1 MAAAVFYALLE
12 SRLSRLF
19 LYYILYRRVKRRHL
33 PVPTNCE
40 YYIRRG
46 AARLCASRRVDRFY
60 GIARTRVR
68 RRRQHPFCIMEE
80 APRDTILFFYNG
92 SPLPTLV
99 NASFTTISI
108 SVRVYEHE
116 CSFSTLLEIWRA
128 VRSTE
133 QLVLFLSLPRR
144 IWTLD

>member
-1 MAAAVFYALLE
+1 MFYALLE

-80 APRDTILFFYNG
+80 APRDTILFF
-92 SPLPTLV
+92 PTTVL
-99 NASFTTISI
+99 
-108 SVRVYEHE
+108 
-116 CSFSTLLEIWRA
+116 
-128 VRSTE
+128 
-133 QLVLFLSLPRR
+133 LFLLWLMLLLRRYRYQCVYTNTNAAFLRFWKFAGLFVARNSLSYFCHVLRR
-144 IWTLD
+144 I